1 MQKRKLGTEGLEV
14 SCIGLGCMG
23 MSQSYGTADERDD
36 IESIKVIHCALEL
49 GVNFFDTA
57 EVYGPFKNEELL
69 GKALKGKHEQVII
82 ATKFGWDITGQ
93 WPYKLDSRPDKI
105 KEDCDA
111 SLRRLGVDTIDL
123 FYQHRVDPKVPIE
136 DVIGAMGELV
146 DEGKI
151 RYLGLSEAGPE
162 TIRRAHKVHKI
173 SALQSE
179 YSLWERGLEEQ
190 IIPLL
195 KELGVGLVPFA
206 PMGRGF
212 LSGRIKKYEDIP
224 EGDFRRNDP
233 RYQPDNLKKNLQI
246 VEAVKK
252 IAVKHK
258 ATPAQIAIAW
268 TLHQGENIVPIPGTK
283 HVKFLEE
290 NTAASQIHLG
300 ENDLAALNGLARE
313 KAGERYEP
321 QQMAWVDR

>member
-23 MSQSYGTADERDD
+23 MNQAYGRPEERDD
-36 IESIKVIHCALEL
+36 NESIRVIHRAIEL

-57 EVYGPFKNEELL
+57 EVYGPFTNEELL
-69 GKALKGKHEQVII
+69 GRALKGKRDKVII
-82 ATKFGWDITGQ
+82 ATKFGWEITGK
-93 WPYKLDSRPDKI
+93 WPYEINSQPKKI

-111 SLRRLGVDTIDL
+111 SLKRLGIDTIDL

-136 DVIGAMGELV
+136 DVVGAMGELV

-162 TIRRAHKVHKI
+162 TIRRAHKVRKI

-179 YSLWERGLEEQ
+179 YSLWERGLEER

-195 KELGVGLVPFA
+195 KELGIGLVPFA

-233 RYQPDNLKKNLQI
+233 RYQPENLQKNLKV
-246 VEAVKK
+246 VEAVNK
-252 IAVKHK
+252 IATRHK
-258 ATPAQIAIAW
+258 ATPAQVAIAW
-268 TLHQGENIVPIPGTK
+268 TLHQGEDIVPIPGTR

-290 NTAASQIHLG
+290 DLGASQIHLEKG
-300 ENDLAALNGLARE
+300 DLAALNELAGK

-321 QQMAWVDR
+321 RQMSWVDR

>member
-23 MSQSYGTADERDD
+23 MSQSYGRPEERDEN
-36 IESIKVIHCALEL
+36 ESIRVINRAIEL

-57 EVYGPFKNEELL
+57 EVYGPFTNEELL
-69 GKALKGKHEQVII
+69 GRALKGKRDKVII
-82 ATKFGWDITGQ
+82 ATKFGWEITGK
-93 WPYKLDSRPDKI
+93 WPYAANSQPKKI

-111 SLRRLGVDTIDL
+111 SLKRLGIDIIDL

-136 DVIGAMGELV
+136 DVVGAMGELV

-151 RYLGLSEAGPE
+151 RYLGLSEAGPD
-162 TIRRAHKVHKI
+162 TIRRAHKVRKI

-179 YSLWERGLEEQ
+179 YSLWERGLEER

-195 KELGVGLVPFA
+195 KELGIGLVPFA

-224 EGDFRRNDP
+224 EGDYRRNDP
-233 RYQPDNLKKNLQI
+233 RYQPENLKKNLQI
-246 VEAVKK
+246 VDAVKK
-252 IAVKHK
+252 IAAKHK
-258 ATPAQIAIAW
+258 ATPAQVAIAW
-268 TLHQGENIVPIPGTK
+268 TLHQGENIVPIPGTR

-290 NTAASQIHLG
+290 DLGASQIHF
-300 ENDLAALNGLARE
+300 EKDDLAALNELAGKR
-313 KAGERYEP
+313 AGERYEP
-321 QQMAWVDR
+321 RQMSWVDR

>member
-23 MSQSYGTADERDD
+23 MSQSYGSPDERDD
-36 IESIKVIHCALEL
+36 IESIKVIHRALEL

-69 GKALKGKHEQVII
+69 GKALKGKREQAII
-82 ATKFGWDITGQ
+82 ATKFGWDIAGQ
-93 WPYKLDSRPDKI
+93 WPYKLDSNPKKI
-105 KEDCDA
+105 KEDCDV

-136 DVIGAMGELV
+136 EVVGAMGELV
-146 DEGKI
+146 DQGKI
-151 RYLGLSEAGPE
+151 RYVGLSEAGPE
-162 TIRRAHKVHKI
+162 TIRRAHKVRKI

-179 YSLWERGLEEQ
+179 YSLWERGLEER

-195 KELGVGLVPFA
+195 KELGIGLVPFA

-224 EGDFRRNDP
+224 QGDFRRNDP

-246 VEAVKK
+246 VEAVRK

-258 ATPAQIAIAW
+258 ATPAQIVIAW
-268 TLHQGENIVPIPGTK
+268 TLHRGENIVPIPGTK

-290 NTAASQIHLG
+290 NVGASQIHLG
-300 ENDLAALNGLARE
+300 KDDLAALNGLAGE

>member
-1 MQKRKLGTEGLEV
+1 
-14 SCIGLGCMG
+14 MG
-23 MSQSYGTADERDD
+23 MSQSYGSPDERDD
-36 IESIKVIHCALEL
+36 NESTKVIHRALEL

-57 EVYGPFKNEELL
+57 EVYGPFTNEVLL
-69 GKALKGKHEQVII
+69 GKALKGKREQAII
-82 ATKFGWDITGQ
+82 ATKFGWEITGK
-93 WPYKLDSRPDKI
+93 WPYEINSQPKKI

-111 SLRRLGVDTIDL
+111 SLKRLGIDTIDL

-136 DVIGAMGELV
+136 EVIGAMGELI
-146 DEGKI
+146 DQGKI

-162 TIRRAHKVHKI
+162 TIRRAHKVRKI

-179 YSLWERGLEEQ
+179 YSLWERGLEER

-195 KELGVGLVPFA
+195 KELGIGLVPFA

-212 LSGRIKKYEDIP
+212 LSGRIKKYEDVP
-224 EGDFRRNDP
+224 EGDFRRHDP
-233 RYQPDNLKKNLQI
+233 RYQPDNLKRNLQI

-252 IAVKHK
+252 IAAKYK

-268 TLHQGENIVPIPGTK
+268 TLHRGENIVPIPGTK

-290 NTAASQIHLG
+290 NIGASQIHLG
-300 ENDLAALNGLARE
+300 EDDLTALNVLAG
-313 KAGERYEP
+313 KTAGQRYEP
-321 QQMAWVDR
+321 QQMSWVDR

>member
-23 MSQSYGTADERDD
+23 MSQAYGRPEERDAN
-36 IESIKVIHCALEL
+36 ESIRVIHRAIEL

-57 EVYGPFKNEELL
+57 EVYGPFTNEELL
-69 GKALKGKHEQVII
+69 GKALKGKRDKVII
-82 ATKFGWDITGQ
+82 ATKFGWEITGK
-93 WPYKLDSRPDKI
+93 WPYEINSQPKKI

-111 SLRRLGVDTIDL
+111 SLKRLGIDTIDL

-136 DVIGAMGELV
+136 EVIGAMGDLV

-162 TIRRAHKVHKI
+162 TIRRAHKVRKI

-179 YSLWERGLEEQ
+179 YSLWERGLEER

-195 KELGVGLVPFA
+195 KELGIGLVPFA

-252 IAVKHK
+252 IAAKYK

-268 TLHQGENIVPIPGTK
+268 TLHQGDNIVPIPGTR

-290 NTAASQIHLG
+290 NLGASQIHLG
-300 ENDLAALNGLARE
+300 KDDLVALGELFGK

-321 QQMAWVDR
+321 RQMSWVDR

>member
-14 SCIGLGCMG
+14 SSIGLGCMG
-23 MSQSYGTADERDD
+23 MSQSYGKTEERDD
-36 IESIKVIHCALEL
+36 NESIKVILRAIEL
-49 GVNFFDTA
+49 GVNFLDTA
-57 EVYGPFKNEELL
+57 EVYGPFNNEELL
-69 GKALKGKHEQVII
+69 GRAIKGKRERVII
-82 ATKFGWDITGQ
+82 ATKFGWEIKGQ
-93 WPYKLDSRPDKI
+93 WPYERNSSPKKI

-111 SLRRLGVDTIDL
+111 SLKRLGIDTIDL

-136 DVIGAMGELV
+136 DVVGAMSELA

-151 RYLGLSEAGPE
+151 RFLGLSEAGPD
-162 TIRRAHKVHKI
+162 TIRRAHKVRKI

-195 KELGVGLVPFA
+195 KELDIGLVPFA
-206 PMGRGF
+206 PLGRGF

-246 VEAVKK
+246 VEAVKM
-252 IAVKHK
+252 IAAKHD
-258 ATPAQIAIAW
+258 ATPAQIALAW
-268 TLHQGENIVPIPGTK
+268 VLHQGDDIVPIPGTK
-283 HVKFLEE
+283 HVKYLEE
-290 NTAASQIHLG
+290 NVAASQINLG
-300 ENDLAALNGLARE
+300 KDDLAVLDKLAQ
-313 KAGERYEP
+313 KKLGQRYEP
-321 QQMAWVDR
+321 RQMVWVDR

>member
-1 MQKRKLGTEGLEV
+1 MQKRRLGTEGIEV

-23 MSQSYGTADERDD
+23 MSQSYGRPEERDEN
-36 IESIKVIHCALEL
+36 ESIKVIHRAIEL

-57 EVYGPFKNEELL
+57 EVYGPFTNEELL
-69 GKALKGKHEQVII
+69 GKALKGKRDKVII
-82 ATKFGWDITGQ
+82 ATKFGWEITGK
-93 WPYKLDSRPDKI
+93 WPYAINSQPKKI

-111 SLRRLGVDTIDL
+111 SLKRLGVDTIDL

-136 DVIGAMGELV
+136 DVVGAMGELV

-162 TIRRAHKVHKI
+162 TIRRAHKVRKI

-179 YSLWERGLEEQ
+179 YSLWERGLEER

-195 KELGVGLVPFA
+195 KELGIGLVPFA

-233 RYQPDNLKKNLQI
+233 RYQPENLKNNLKI

-252 IAVKHK
+252 IAAKHK

-268 TLHQGENIVPIPGTK
+268 TLHQGDNIVPIPGTR

-290 NTAASQIHLG
+290 DLGASQIHLG
-300 ENDLAALNGLARE
+300 KDDLAALNELAGK

-321 QQMAWVDR
+321 RQMSWVDR

>member
-23 MSQSYGTADERDD
+23 MSQSYGRPEERDNS
-36 IESIKVIHCALEL
+36 ESIRVIHRAIEM

-57 EVYGPFKNEELL
+57 EVYGPFTNEEFL
-69 GKALKGKHEQVII
+69 GKALKGKRDKLII
-82 ATKFGWDITGQ
+82 ATKFGWEITGK
-93 WPYKLDSRPDKI
+93 WPYAINSQPKKI
-105 KEDCDA
+105 KDDCDA
-111 SLRRLGVDTIDL
+111 SLKRLGIDTIDL

-136 DVIGAMGELV
+136 EVVGAMGELV

-162 TIRRAHKVHKI
+162 TIRRAHKVRKI

-195 KELGVGLVPFA
+195 RELGIGLVPFA
-206 PMGRGF
+206 PLGRGF
-212 LSGRIKKYEDIP
+212 LSGKIKRYEDIP
-224 EGDFRRNDP
+224 QGDYRRNDP
-233 RYQPDNLKKNLQI
+233 RYQPGNLEKNLQI

-252 IAVKHK
+252 IAAKHK
-258 ATPAQIAIAW
+258 ATPAQVAIAW
-268 TLHQGENIVPIPGTK
+268 TLHQGKDIVPIPGTR
-283 HVKFLEE
+283 HVAFLEE
-290 NTAASQIHLG
+290 NLGASRIKLDK
-300 ENDLAALNGLARE
+300 NDLAALDKLVGK

-321 QQMAWVDR
+321 RQMAWVDR